1 MEWRESWK
9 LGQAHSW
16 TLSLIHSQKPRQAH
30 WVLTDEVACRGY
42 VSLIQSVETDYG
54 GPMSGVQFGKPWVG
68 STGDQHHKA
77 DFLKNGWFQRG
88 QCPRSWDRQ
97 TRIRHLCKFDANG
110 AFAQG
115 LNHIIGPLSWG
126 SWAHNR
132 PLGWGCWPHS
142 RPIELRQL
150 GI

>member
-1 MEWRESWK
+1 MKGVLKTGSGTQLDPVINPFPETETGP
-9 LGQAHSW
+9 LGSDRW
-16 TLSLIHSQKPRQAH
+16 GCLPWIRVINS
-30 WVLTDEVACRGY
+30 
-42 VSLIQSVETDYG
+42 VSKVETDYG
-54 GPMSGVQFGKPWVG
+54 RPMSGVQFGKPGVG
-68 STGDQHHKA
+68 SPGDQYHKA

-97 TRIRHLCKFDANG
+97 THIRHHCKFDANG

-126 SWAHNR
+126 SRAHNR
-132 PLGWGCWPHS
+132 QLGWGCWPHS